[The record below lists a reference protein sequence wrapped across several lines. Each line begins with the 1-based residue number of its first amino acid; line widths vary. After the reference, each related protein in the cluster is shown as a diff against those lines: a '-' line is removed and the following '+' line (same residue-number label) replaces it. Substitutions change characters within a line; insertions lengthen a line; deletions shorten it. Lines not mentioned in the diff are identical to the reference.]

1 MTIAVKEAGA
11 HEAALLAGIIR
22 DSFRDVA
29 ERFGLTPENC
39 PAHPSNCTEEWVTQ
53 ALAKGVSYYLLT
65 DDGRPVGCVALEC
78 VALECAAP
86 ERAAPEC
93 AAPERASGELGY
105 LERLSVLPA
114 HRRRGFGRALV
125 EHVRAE
131 AKRRGLRR
139 LQVGIIADHA
149 RLREWYERLGF
160 LPTGTKRFAH
170 LPFEVLFMTADV

>member
-22 DSFRDVA
+22 DSFRDVT
-29 ERFGLTPENC
+29 ERFGLTAETC

-65 DDGRPVGCVALEC
+65 DDGRPVGCGALECVALEC
-78 VALECAAP
+78 VALECAAL
-86 ERAAPEC
+86 EC
-93 AAPERASGELGY
+93 ASGELGY

-139 LQVGIIADHA
+139 LQVGIIADDA
-149 RLREWYERLGF
+149 RLREWYERLAF

>member
-22 DSFRDVA
+22 DSFRDVT

-39 PAHPSNCTEEWVTQ
+39 PAHPSNCTEEWVRQ
-53 ALAKGVSYYLLT
+53 ALAKGVSYYLLA
-65 DDGRPVGCVALEC
+65 DDGRPVGCSALEC
-78 VALECAAP
+78 VALECAAL
-86 ERAAPEC
+86 EC
-93 AAPERASGELGY
+93 AALECASGELGY

-114 HRRRGFGRALV
+114 HRRRGLGRALV

-139 LQVGIIADHA
+139 LQVGIIADDA
-149 RLREWYERLGF
+149 RLREWYEGLGF
-160 LPTGTKRFAH
+160 LPAGTMRFAH